1 MNYFQEIRNFLLII
15 ILSYKNVNMHELW
28 VNFSQ
33 LNMNAI
39 LFLSF
44 KHNLVMYSGTESTI
58 TK

>member
-1 MNYFQEIRNFLLII
+1 MNYFQEIKNFLLII

-33 LNMNAI
+33 LNTNAI

-58 TK
+58 T